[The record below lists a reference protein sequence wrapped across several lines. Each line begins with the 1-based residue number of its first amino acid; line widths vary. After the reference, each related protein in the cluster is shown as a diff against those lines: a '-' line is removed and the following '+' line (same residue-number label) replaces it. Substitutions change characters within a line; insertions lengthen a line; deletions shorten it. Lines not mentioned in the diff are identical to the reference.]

1 MISEYVLFDFPEGIT
16 RERVVKDMEEIAP
29 FWRKNPD
36 LIRKTFLYDPE
47 ANQGGALYLWKNREA
62 AEKAHG
68 EEWRQ
73 RLWDTY
79 GCEPSIRYFE
89 TPLVADNALE
99 RIVSETEYSGGRQAG

>member
-1 MISEYVLFDFPEGIT
+1 MISEYVLFDLPKGIT
-16 RERVVKDMEEIAP
+16 REQAVKDMEAVAP
-29 FWRKNPD
+29 AWRKNPD

-47 ANQGGALYLWKNREA
+47 ANQAAALYTWHNREA

-79 GCEPSIRYFE
+79 QTVPTVRYFE
-89 TPLVADNALE
+89 TPLIADNALG
-99 RIVSETEYSGGRQAG
+99 ETVREAGKNQ